1 MIVRIHGS
9 GQYRL
14 SEEQHAALQVI
25 DSDLVRA
32 TQSGDAQ
39 TAHEALGRAV
49 AYVQEHG
56 MCLPATDLSPSD
68 IILPAADASFE
79 ETQSFLQEHDLL
91 RS

>member
-14 SEEQHAALQVI
+14 SEEHYAALQSI
-25 DSDLVRA
+25 DADLVQA

-39 TAHEALGRAV
+39 TAHAALGRAV

-56 MCLPATDLSPSD
+56 ASLPATDLSPSD
-68 IILPAADASFE
+68 IILPAADSSFE

-91 RS
+91 HL